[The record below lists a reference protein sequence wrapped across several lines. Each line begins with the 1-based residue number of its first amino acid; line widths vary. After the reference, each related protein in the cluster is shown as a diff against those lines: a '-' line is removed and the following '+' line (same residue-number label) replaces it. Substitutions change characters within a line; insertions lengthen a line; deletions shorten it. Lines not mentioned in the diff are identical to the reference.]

1 MKYGKIADEKLNTF
15 EVNLSELL
23 SAVRRDMREDDS
35 KSVKDLS
42 DEMLVF
48 FRGLERAD
56 SSQKYIRIYSGKNRD
71 DYADVLGIEGFKVWL
86 ISKQNDERFS
96 YLLGFLRNYCK
107 AKRIPLSNLNIVFG
121 NFIDESIYNT
131 DMYFNNKYENA
142 WFENPEIQRMIK
154 SVDKS
159 EVINANSINSPV
171 FGIIPPTKLSGGAKT
186 LMLIYNKPDM
196 IFNASTCGDNCARW
210 ITKFSKEKDFII
222 NLQHVMKFSNHGF
235 QAYIVNNGTIAHSLD
250 ELYVAEEKYC
260 RGNQ

>member
-1 MKYGKIADEKLNTF
+1 MGTKFSVLMSLYYKENPRFLQESLESVFSNTIQPDQ
-15 EVNLSELL
+15 VVLVLDGPIGDNLYD
-23 SAVRRDMREDDS
+23 V
-35 KSVKDLS
+35 VS
-42 DEMLVF
+42 D
-48 FRGLERAD
+48 
-56 SSQKYIRIYSGKNRD
+56 
-71 DYADVLGIEGFKVWL
+71 
-86 ISKQNDERFS
+86 
-96 YLLGFLRNYCK
+96 
-107 AKRIPLSNLNIVFG
+107 
-121 NFIDESIYNT
+121 
-131 DMYFNNKYENA
+131 FNNKYENA

-250 ELYVAEEKYC
+250 ELYVAEEMYC